1 MFIEIFKQNRVGLN
15 FIRYMLALIV
25 IYDHS
30 FHMGGFGEEPVIY
43 SLGERSAF
51 GQIAVGGF
59 FVLSGYLITI
69 SAQNNSFADFLI
81 SRFLRIWPGLLALL
95 LFTVVIIGPLF
106 TILENRDIY
115 SYFQN
120 FRINGPYSYFLHN
133 LSLPVILQ
141 DNLDNI
147 FDNVPNFLKVNGS
160 LWTLPLEIRA
170 YLICYVLVSVGKKF
184 NLFWT
189 ILIFEI
195 LLTFY
200 IVMKSFNI
208 TTFDYFVPN
217 FIWIN
222 AWSYWFFIFF
232 FGSLVAI
239 FFQTRTYR
247 NVYSIFAIA
256 LFVIVLLSGGVIFKT
271 VGACLFIFIFPIL
284 SQYCKLNKLRFF
296 VNDISYGTY
305 IYGYVIGQTLIYIF
319 PETFPNVYI
328 FFFTTA
334 LITTIFALISWFY
347 VEKPALGFR
356 QTFKSLNT

>member
-1 MFIEIFKQNRVGLN
+1 MFIEIIKQNRVGLN
-15 FIRYMLALIV
+15 FIRYLLALIV

-43 SLGERSAF
+43 SFGERSAF

-59 FVLSGYLITI
+59 FVLSGFLITI

-81 SRFLRIWPGLLALL
+81 SRFLRIWPGLVALL
-95 LFTVVIIGPLF
+95 LFTIVIIGPLF
-106 TILENRDIY
+106 IILENRDIY
-115 SYFQN
+115 SYLQN

-141 DNLDNI
+141 DNLDNV

-170 YLICYVLVSVGKKF
+170 YFICYVLISIGKKL
-184 NLFWT
+184 NLLWT
-189 ILIFEI
+189 ILVFEI

-200 IVMKSFNI
+200 IVMKNFNI

-232 FGSLVAI
+232 FGSLTAI
-239 FFQTRTYR
+239 YFQTRIYKNT
-247 NVYSIFAIA
+247 YSIFTVS
-256 LFVIVLLSGGVIFKT
+256 LFIITLLCGGVIFKT
-271 VGACLFIFIFPIL
+271 IGAGLLIFIFPIF
-284 SQYCKLNKLRFF
+284 SQFLKLNKLRFF
-296 VNDISYGTY
+296 INDISYGTY
-305 IYGYVIGQTLIYIF
+305 IYGYVIGQTVIYIY
-319 PETFPNVYI
+319 PDSFPNVYL

-334 LITTIFALISWFY
+334 SITTVCALLSWFY
-347 VEKPALGFR
+347 VEKPALGIK
-356 QTFKSLNT
+356 QTFKSLKK